1 MAFFTSDN
9 EQERTKG
16 KGIPKYVLIVE
27 SMLSKKR
34 LFVSIVEDPLILVIQ
49 ILILNEIERIN
60 LWQHFLK
67 K

>member
-16 KGIPKYVLIVE
+16 KGIPKYVLTVE

-49 ILILNEIERIN
+49 ILI
-60 LWQHFLK
+60 
-67 K
+67 